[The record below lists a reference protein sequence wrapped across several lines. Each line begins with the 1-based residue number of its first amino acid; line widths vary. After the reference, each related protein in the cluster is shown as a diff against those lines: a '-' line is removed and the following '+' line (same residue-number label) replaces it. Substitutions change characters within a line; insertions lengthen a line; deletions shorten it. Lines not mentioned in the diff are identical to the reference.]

1 MKISLIVTMNIFN
14 DITVH
19 AASFELE
26 SHIYFLDDFRQKR
39 PLWQKEGEK
48 MEEKKR
54 KKSFFPRENWRQDTI
69 ILVMNISF
77 LVWTSQRSRNVKQ
90 LDGAT
95 IKLIFYTTLSR
106 YKHPVDSVFLQK

>member
-1 MKISLIVTMNIFN
+1 MNIFN

-26 SHIYFLDDFRQKR
+26 SQIYFLDDFRQKR

-54 KKSFFPRENWRQDTI
+54 KKKFFPSRELTPRHD
-69 ILVMNISF
+69 
-77 LVWTSQRSRNVKQ
+77 
-90 LDGAT
+90 
-95 IKLIFYTTLSR
+95 YPCHE
-106 YKHPVDSVFLQK
+106 Y